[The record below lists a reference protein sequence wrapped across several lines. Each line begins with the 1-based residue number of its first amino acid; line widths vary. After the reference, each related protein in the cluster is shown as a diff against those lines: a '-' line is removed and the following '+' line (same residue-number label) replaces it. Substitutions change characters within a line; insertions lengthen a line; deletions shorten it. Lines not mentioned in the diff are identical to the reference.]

1 MSSYSVFI
9 PRVFTN
15 IGEERITSIFHSLS
29 IGEVNRVDLIRKT
42 GKNGDNY
49 NMAFVH
55 FNHLYDSPSA
65 ECFKRDVEDPE
76 KKAKL
81 IYDEPWF
88 WLVLPFEEKEKPVQT
103 LDNSL
108 SFNDQSFVPQQMPQ
122 GMWMMTAEAGW
133 QWCWQPQMNQMGYPI
148 APMMSAP
155 MMSAPA
161 LSVPTMI
168 PPQVLYG
175 NRNANQRQH
184 PRRRINVPKNQSRL
198 GAAAPPKKE
207 EPVNQREDLE
217 EGEEDDSIGF

>member
-103 LDNSL
+103 FDNSL
-108 SFNDQSFVPQQMPQ
+108 SFNTQPFVPQQMPQ

-133 QWCWQPQMNQMGYPI
+133 QWCWQPQMNHMGYPI
-148 APMMSAP
+148 APML
-155 MMSAPA
+155 SAPA
-161 LSVPTMI
+161 LSTPTMV

-184 PRRRINVPKNQSRL
+184 PKRRIKVPDQPQPRL

-207 EPVNQREDLE
+207 ESVKQREDLE
-217 EGEEDDSIGF
+217 EGEDDEEGF

>member
-15 IGEERITSIFHSLS
+15 IGEERISSIFNHLS
-29 IGEVNRVDLIRKT
+29 IGDVNRVDLIRKT

-65 ECFKRDVEDPE
+65 EAFKRDVEDTE
-76 KKAKL
+76 KKAK
-81 IYDEPWF
+81 IVYDDPWF
-88 WLVLPFEEKEKPVQT
+88 WLVLPFEEKEKPIQT
-103 LDNSL
+103 LNNTL
-108 SFNDQSFVPQQMPQ
+108 SFNAQSFVPQHMPQ

-133 QWCWQPQMNQMGYPI
+133 QWCWQPQMNHMGYPV
-148 APMMSAP
+148 APML
-155 MMSAPA
+155 SAPA
-161 LSVPTMI
+161 LSTPTMV

-184 PRRRINVPKNQSRL
+184 PKRRIKVPDQPQPRL

-207 EPVNQREDLE
+207 ESVKQREDLE
-217 EGEEDDSIGF
+217 EGEDDDEGF

>member
-15 IGEERITSIFHSLS
+15 IGEERISSIFNHLS
-29 IGEVNRVDLIRKT
+29 IGDVNRVDLIRKT

-65 ECFKRDVEDPE
+65 EAFKRDVEDTE
-76 KKAKL
+76 KKAK
-81 IYDEPWF
+81 IVYDDPWF

-103 LDNSL
+103 LDNTL
-108 SFNDQSFVPQQMPQ
+108 SFNAQSFVPQHMPQ

-133 QWCWQPQMNQMGYPI
+133 QWCWQPQMNHMGYPV
-148 APMMSAP
+148 APML
-155 MMSAPA
+155 SAPA
-161 LSVPTMI
+161 LSTPTMV

-184 PRRRINVPKNQSRL
+184 PKRRIKVPDHPQPRL

-207 EPVNQREDLE
+207 ESVKQREDLE
-217 EGEEDDSIGF
+217 EGEDDDEGF

>member
-15 IGEERITSIFHSLS
+15 IGEERISSIFNRLS
-29 IGEVNRVDLIRKT
+29 IGDVNRVDLIRKT

-55 FNHLYDSPSA
+55 FNYLYDSPSA
-65 ECFKRDVEDPE
+65 EAFKRDVEDTE
-76 KKAKL
+76 KKAK
-81 IYDEPWF
+81 IVYDDPWF
-88 WLVLPFEEKEKPVQT
+88 WLVLPFEEKEKPIQT
-103 LDNSL
+103 LDNTL
-108 SFNDQSFVPQQMPQ
+108 SFNAQSFVPQHMPQ

-133 QWCWQPQMNQMGYPI
+133 QWCWQPQMNHMGYPI
-148 APMMSAP
+148 APML
-155 MMSAPA
+155 SAPA
-161 LSVPTMI
+161 LSTPTMV

-184 PRRRINVPKNQSRL
+184 PKRRIKVPDQPQPRL

-207 EPVNQREDLE
+207 ESVKQREDLE
-217 EGEEDDSIGF
+217 EGEDDEEGF

>member
-15 IGEERITSIFHSLS
+15 IGEERISSIFNNLS
-29 IGEVNRVDLIRKT
+29 IGDVNRVDLIRKT

-65 ECFKRDVEDPE
+65 EAFKRDVEDTE
-76 KKAKL
+76 KKAK
-81 IYDEPWF
+81 IVYDDPWF

-103 LDNSL
+103 LNNTL
-108 SFNDQSFVPQQMPQ
+108 SFNAQSFVPQHMPQ

-133 QWCWQPQMNQMGYPI
+133 QWCWQPQMNHMGYPV
-148 APMMSAP
+148 APML
-155 MMSAPA
+155 SAPA
-161 LSVPTMI
+161 LSTPTMV

-207 EPVNQREDLE
+207 ESVKQREDLE
-217 EGEEDDSIGF
+217 EGEDDDEGF

>member
-15 IGEERITSIFHSLS
+15 IGQERITSIFHTLS
-29 IGEVNRVDLIRKT
+29 IGSVNRVDLIRKT

-55 FNHLYDSPSA
+55 FNYLYDSPGA
-65 ECFKRDVEDPE
+65 EGFKRDVEDPE
-76 KKAKL
+76 KKAK
-81 IYDEPWF
+81 IVYDDPWF
-88 WLVLPFEEKEKPVQT
+88 WLVLPFEEKENPVQT
-103 LDNSL
+103 QDDTL
-108 SFNDQSFVPQQMPQ
+108 SFNAQSFVPQHMPQ

-148 APMMSAP
+148 NPMLCAAPT
-155 MMSAPA
+155 
-161 LSVPTMI
+161 LSTPTMV

-184 PRRRINVPKNQSRL
+184 PKRRINVPHTQQRL
-198 GAAAPPKKE
+198 GAPAPPKKD
-207 EPVNQREDLE
+207 VSDNHRENLE
-217 EGEEDDSIGF
+217 DGEEENIGF